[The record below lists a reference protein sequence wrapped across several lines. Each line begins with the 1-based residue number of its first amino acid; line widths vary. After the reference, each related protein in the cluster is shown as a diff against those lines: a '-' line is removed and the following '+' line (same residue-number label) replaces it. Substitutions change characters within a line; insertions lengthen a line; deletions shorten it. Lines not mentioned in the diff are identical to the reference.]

1 MSEPNTELLSHLT
14 AVRAGVYAA
23 LEMHIRRSE
32 ELAGECAKI
41 DEEINLAKGSS
52 QT

>member
-1 MSEPNTELLSHLT
+1 MGEPNTELLDHLT

-32 ELAGECAKI
+32 ELAGECARI
-41 DEEINLAKGSS
+41 DEEIAAAQVVKPA
-52 QT
+52 

>member
-1 MSEPNTELLSHLT
+1 MTEGNSPDLSTLM

-32 ELAGECAKI
+32 ELAGECARI
-41 DEEINLAKGSS
+41 DEEIAAAKGGS